1 MHDDGDKVCLG
12 RVINLVFV
20 GKQGHTQ
27 CDWKSCLF
35 HMFFASFI
43 HLRWTEATHWS
54 QQGTAAIW
62 LCCIFTS
69 KKERYSEKYW
79 QRKFPVHS
87 AGFFPY
93 LCTVLSVFM
102 RNENVFF
109 PSAVYHQMALMGD
122 LISTLKRHWANG
134 KSVIRTKT
142 VSFHLSSTVFFSL
155 PSIFL
160 KSMALNVSKLVV
172 SFYHLSRWY
181 GVMTGPPLSVQR
193 ESVKK

>member
-27 CDWKSCLF
+27 CNWKSCLF
-35 HMFFASFI
+35 HMCFASFI
-43 HLRWTEATHWS
+43 HLRWTEATHRS

-93 LCTVLSVFM
+93 LCTLLYVFM

-142 VSFHLSSTVFFSL
+142 VSFHLSSTVFF
-155 PSIFL
+155 PP
-160 KSMALNVSKLVV
+160 K
-172 SFYHLSRWY
+172 HLSQIH
-181 GVMTGPPLSVQR
+181 GVECLEVGGVLLSFLPVVQQSWRSPLSVQR